1 MEAKEALAFI
11 KSQFIG
17 DFEMQETDN
26 CWTEEDKKAD
36 IKWWKEKFQIVEQGL
51 EKLGKLK
58 DIEEKHNI
66 DLLNALSILDNGIWI
81 FYEEG
86 KIINVKPTLKLIDN
100 SYWFEYDYFIYKP
113 NDYGR
118 TWALTREELENEN

>member
-1 MEAKEALAFI
+1 MNRFTYELGHKGSKQYDTNNTNDMPI
-11 KSQFIG
+11 NNI
-17 DFEMQETDN
+17 
-26 CWTEEDKKAD
+26 WKA
-36 IKWWKEKFQIVEQGL
+36 IN
-51 EKLGKLK
+51 KLGQLE

-118 TWALTREELENEN
+118 TWALTKEELEK

>member
-1 MEAKEALAFI
+1 MDGKEALEELKKELAPFQWI
-11 KSQFIG
+11 
-17 DFEMQETDN
+17 DFKTQKETG
-26 CWTEEDKKAD
+26 CCIYQKHLD
-36 IKWWKEKFQIVEQGL
+36 IIEKDL
-51 EKLGKLK
+51 EKLEKLK

-118 TWALTREELENEN
+118 TWALTKEELL